1 MVAGCAD
8 RAARFL
14 YFELAATRW
23 AWTGRDFRQSTNDFP
38 EAVWY
43 LPMRELER
51 DHPDEA
57 RLTPG
62 GAELPPL
69 AVIGAGRTGGSI
81 AAAAKHSGLRA
92 ELAGREGTL
101 DACRRA
107 ELALLC
113 VPDGAI
119 AEACWA
125 LAPAIPPLRFVGHVS
140 GATSLDA
147 LAAARER
154 GAQAFSLHPLQTIPD
169 LDTDLTGA
177 PCAVSGST
185 PDAEALAD
193 RLATGLGMR
202 PFRVPE
208 EARAAYHAAA
218 SIASNLL
225 VVLEESAAGLLEE
238 AGIQDG
244 RELLAP
250 LVLRTAANWAESG
263 PDALTGPV
271 ARGDTDTVERHLAAL
286 RETAPELVPLYE
298 ALAERACELAAPTL
312 EAPA

>member
-1 MVAGCAD
+1 
-8 RAARFL
+8 
-14 YFELAATRW
+14 
-23 AWTGRDFRQSTNDFP
+23 
-38 EAVWY
+38 
-43 LPMRELER
+43 MRELER

-62 GAELPPL
+62 GAKLPPL

-81 AAAAKHSGLRA
+81 AAAARRTGIRA
-92 ELAGREGTL
+92 ELAGREDAL

-107 ELALLC
+107 EVALLC

-119 AEACWA
+119 AAACEG
-125 LAPAIPPLRFVGHVS
+125 LATAIPPLRFVGHVS

-147 LAAARER
+147 LAAAGER
-154 GAQAFSLHPLQTIPD
+154 GAEVFSLHPLQTIPD
-169 LDTDLTGA
+169 PDTDLTGA
-177 PCAVSGST
+177 PCAVASST
-185 PDAEALAD
+185 PDAEALAEQ
-193 RLATGLGMR
+193 LAAGLGML

-225 VVLEESAAGLLEE
+225 VALEESAASLLEE

-250 LVLRTAANWAESG
+250 LVLRTAANWAERG
-263 PDALTGPV
+263 PEALTGPV
-271 ARGDTDTVERHLAAL
+271 ARGDMDTVERHLAAL
-286 RETAPELVPLYE
+286 RETAPELVPIYE
-298 ALAERACELAAPTL
+298 ALAERARELAATRL